1 MYTDTNPD
9 RYQICFRLVYHLNLN
24 RFTQVYEGDL
34 SDDGLSL
41 EVEFQA
47 TSDISITCEFIYIQ
61 VQEDVFVTKENG
73 NGFNVIG
80 SLVGLG
86 LCFLSLEN

>member
-1 MYTDTNPD
+1 M
-9 RYQICFRLVYHLNLN
+9 
-24 RFTQVYEGDL
+24 YEGDL

-86 LCFLSLEN
+86 LCFLSLKN

>member
-1 MYTDTNPD
+1 M
-9 RYQICFRLVYHLNLN
+9 
-24 RFTQVYEGDL
+24 YEGDL

>member
-1 MYTDTNPD
+1 
-9 RYQICFRLVYHLNLN
+9 
-24 RFTQVYEGDL
+24 VYEGDL

-86 LCFLSLEN
+86 LCFLSMEN

>member
-1 MYTDTNPD
+1 M
-9 RYQICFRLVYHLNLN
+9 
-24 RFTQVYEGDL
+24 YEGDL

-80 SLVGLG
+80 SLV
-86 LCFLSLEN
+86 CYWTMFLVIGKLKF

>member
-1 MYTDTNPD
+1 M
-9 RYQICFRLVYHLNLN
+9 
-24 RFTQVYEGDL
+24 YEGNL

>member
-9 RYQICFRLVYHLNLN
+9 RYQIRFRLVYHLN
-24 RFTQVYEGDL
+24 RFTQVYEGNL

>member
-1 MYTDTNPD
+1 M
-9 RYQICFRLVYHLNLN
+9 
-24 RFTQVYEGDL
+24 YEGDL

-86 LCFLSLEN
+86 LCFLSMEN